1 MDRLNASSASLSLGM
16 QLAAARLLFV
26 WLGRWCGA
34 LARATRKKLQPA
46 AEATSRS
53 SSSSNLFIA
62 DERCF
67 MARGARGINSLLGYF
82 GNEPARSI

>member
-1 MDRLNASSASLSLGM
+1 MTARLNASSAFLSLGM

-46 AEATSRS
+46 AEATN
-53 SSSSNLFIA
+53 SSSNLFIA

-67 MARGARGINSLLGYF
+67 MARGARSINSLFGYF